1 VLDCRCGA
9 PSHKRGKPARL
20 VEDGVDV
27 FSELRG
33 SVIGL
38 VILLTIPILNLVFID
53 VASVADFQKEWPL
66 EVGQRLQEEVQF
78 GFS

>member
-1 VLDCRCGA
+1 M
-9 PSHKRGKPARL
+9 
-20 VEDGVDV
+20 
-27 FSELRG
+27 
-33 SVIGL
+33 IGL